1 MLLVEMMDKELLTA
15 KIESYLEEL
24 AMNAAELEANPRL
37 RTPFP
42 AQDVN
47 GFFRLVGRAIQAQQA
62 AEGVQNPL
70 TYTEEMPENDDNI
83 SGEVISYCIKKRMPG
98 AAQQVKQGAAFMD
111 RTIRSRKKRFR
122 ESFDD
127 PEHPG
132 LKVYTY
138 GQEFDNMV
146 EFKIWAKTNKTA
158 NARAM
163 WFEDFM
169 EQWRWYFEAS
179 GIKRV
184 NYEERGEDMHLSP
197 ENVKLVCRPLCY
209 YVRTEKITV
218 VKEYMLRS
226 LVVDSST

>member
-1 MLLVEMMDKELLTA
+1 MLLVGKMDKELLAA
-15 KIESYLEEL
+15 KIDSYLEQL
-24 AMNAAELEANPRL
+24 AQNAADLAADPRL

-42 AQDVN
+42 AQDID
-47 GFFRLVGRAIQAQQA
+47 GFFRLVGQAINAQQT

-70 TYTEEMPENDDNI
+70 KYTEDMPENDDNI
-83 SGEVISYCIKKRMPG
+83 SGEVISYCVKERRPG
-98 AAQQVKQGAAFMD
+98 AFEQVKQGAAFMD
-111 RTIRSRKKRFR
+111 RTARTRKKVFR
-122 ESFDD
+122 ESYDD

-138 GQEFDNMV
+138 GQEYDNMV

-179 GIKRV
+179 GVKRI
-184 NYEERGEDMHLSP
+184 NYEKRGEDMHLSP
-197 ENVKLVCRPLCY
+197 ENVKLVCRPLYY
-209 YVRTEKITV
+209 YVRTEKVTV
-218 VKEYMLRS
+218 VREYMLRS
-226 LVVDSST
+226 LVVDTST